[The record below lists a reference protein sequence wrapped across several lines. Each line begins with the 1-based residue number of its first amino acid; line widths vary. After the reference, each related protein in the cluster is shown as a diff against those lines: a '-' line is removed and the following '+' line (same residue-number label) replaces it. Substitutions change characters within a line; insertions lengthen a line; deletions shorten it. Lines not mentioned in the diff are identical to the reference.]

1 MTNNEERPAVAL
13 RTRITDY
20 ITSQIT
26 AGVWLPG
33 NKVPTERSLMV
44 QFGASRMT
52 VHNALRELAD
62 RGFLVRRK
70 GSGSFVAPPRPY
82 RSQYDHLDILEEIS
96 ARGGTHSAKIIRREI
111 RAPTEGEAN
120 VFGSADPLFHAII
133 LHCEDGQPVELEDRL
148 LDPVAVPVCVTLD
161 LTRRS
166 LFSALMLVRPYR
178 EGSETI
184 RPTMP
189 AEAERKLL
197 QLAKGEPALEIVRKT
212 CAEAQ
217 VITVA
222 RMLRARGSSSLHGCI
237 TSRASPE

>member
-1 MTNNEERPAVAL
+1 MTNGEERPAVAL

-20 ITSQIT
+20 ITGQIT
-26 AGVWLPG
+26 AGAWLPG
-33 NKVPTERSLMV
+33 DKVATERSLMA

-52 VHNALRELAD
+52 VHNALRELAN
-62 RGFLVRRK
+62 RGFLARRK

-82 RSQYDHLDILEEIS
+82 RSQYDHLDILEEIA

-111 RAPTEGEAN
+111 RAPSKAEAKA
-120 VFGSADPLFHAII
+120 FGSAEPLFHAVV

-161 LTRRS
+161 LTKRS

-184 RPTMP
+184 RPVMP
-189 AEAERKLL
+189 AEADRRLL
-197 QLAKGEPALEIVRKT
+197 QLAQGEPALEIVRKT
-212 CAEAQ
+212 CVDAQ

-222 RMLRARGSSSLHGCI
+222 RLLRVRASATLHGCI
-237 TSRASPE
+237 TSRALPE